1 MNSPLFDLHGKAALV
16 TGAATG
22 IGQAIALRLA
32 QQGAAVAVADKPDVS
47 LDETVNKLRAVTQEI
62 GVAAIDIRSV
72 SQIEKGVQAVL
83 TQFGKIDILVNN
95 AGINRPARG
104 LEVTESEWDDHYAVN
119 VRGGFFM
126 AQAVAPGMIDNQWG
140 RIIFISSQSG
150 LVGIPGQPVYCSTK
164 GAVIQLVR
172 TLGLEWAK
180 DGITVN
186 SVAPTFVETN
196 LTRRRLQNPEFS
208 KFVLGK
214 IPAGRLALPQDIAA
228 AVAYLA
234 SNEAAMVNCE
244 TLSVDGGWT
253 KW

>member
-1 MNSPLFDLHGKAALV
+1 
-16 TGAATG
+16 
-22 IGQAIALRLA
+22 
-32 QQGAAVAVADKPDVS
+32 
-47 LDETVNKLRAVTQEI
+47 
-62 GVAAIDIRSV
+62 
-72 SQIEKGVQAVL
+72 
-83 TQFGKIDILVNN
+83 
-95 AGINRPARG
+95 
-104 LEVTESEWDDHYAVN
+104 
-119 VRGGFFM
+119 
-126 AQAVAPGMIDNQWG
+126 
-140 RIIFISSQSG
+140 
-150 LVGIPGQPVYCSTK
+150 
-164 GAVIQLVR
+164 VIQLVR

-214 IPAGRLALPQDIAA
+214 IPAGKLALPQDIGA